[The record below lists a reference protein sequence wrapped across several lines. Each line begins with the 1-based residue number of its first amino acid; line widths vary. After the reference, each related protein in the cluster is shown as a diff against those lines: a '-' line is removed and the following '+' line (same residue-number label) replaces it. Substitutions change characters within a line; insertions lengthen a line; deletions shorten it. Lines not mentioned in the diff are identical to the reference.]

1 MAQAFGIVSFAGNN
15 IRVGE
20 MQNYRPVGAVSF
32 LGRYRVIDFPISNM
46 SNSEIEHIQV
56 YVRRKPRSLTEHLGT
71 GRHYN
76 INSKSGRLHILYSNF
91 ENAEWSVYNNDLAAY
106 EENMECIEAVK
117 YPYVVIAPSYMIYT
131 QNYDELLKTHIESGA
146 DITLLYHS
154 VDNAKEYYLNCSTLN
169 LNKQKGVLSLEPN
182 HGNAK
187 NRNIFMD
194 TYVMKKALFLE
205 LVQKAHKLSSMYTLA
220 DIVREECEEL
230 DVRAYS
236 HRGFFATIT
245 DFNSYYEA
253 NMELINLKK
262 ATDLFDENWPIY
274 TRTND
279 SCPTQYFDG
288 SEVKSS
294 VISNGCLIEG
304 TIENSVIGRGCNI
317 KEGAVVKNCVI
328 NADVVIGKG
337 VHVEN
342 LVIDKHAR
350 LIRGKRVIAA
360 PEKPGYIKRGDRL

>member
-1 MAQAFGIVSFAGNN
+1 MSKAFGIINFARNDVQVSG
-15 IRVGE
+15 
-20 MQNYRPVGAVSF
+20 MLDYRPIGAFSF

-46 SNSEIEHIQV
+46 SNSGIDVMQV
-56 YVRRKPRSLTEHLGT
+56 YVRRKPRSLVEHLGT

-76 INSKSGRLHILYSNF
+76 INSKRGKLNILF
-91 ENAEWSVYNNDLAAY
+91 AETIEENNVYNTDIAAY
-106 EENMECIEAVK
+106 IENLDCFDEIDSE
-117 YPYVVIAPSYMIYT
+117 YVILAPSYMVYT
-131 QNYDELLKTHIESGA
+131 ADYNTFLQTHIESGA
-146 DITLLYHS
+146 DITLMYHS
-154 VDNAKEYYLNCSTLN
+154 VDNAKDHFLNCYALDI
-169 LNKQKGVLSLEPN
+169 NKQKGVLSIDPN
-182 HGNAK
+182 HGNTK
-187 NRNIFMD
+187 SKNIFMD

-236 HRGFFATIT
+236 HRGFFATLT

-262 ATDLFDENWPIY
+262 ATDLFDDNWPIY

-279 SCPTQYFDG
+279 SCPTQYFEG

-304 TIENSVIGRGCNI
+304 SVENSVIGRGCII
-317 KEGAVVKNCVI
+317 KEDAVVKNCVI

-350 LIRGKRVIAA
+350 LIRGKRVIAT